1 MKGEG
6 RFPPAHGLRDTRNAC
21 VGTMAGFRRGDLR
34 VDWRRFFLE
43 DARLNEQGSSGDA
56 KRESARVPL
65 RTSSAR
71 LLPLLLAVCI
81 GVAAGIGGYTFRY
94 AEGLSY
100 FKKDPKA
107 CVNCHIMRPQY
118 DAWQKSSHHQVAVC
132 IDCHLPESFIPKYL
146 AKAENGWR
154 HGEKFTTQNFVEPI
168 VVQAKGRAILQENC
182 MRCHGE
188 LAHQIAP
195 GATAEEQLPC
205 IHCHWGVGH
214 GEKAGLGGPLTSA
227 ERAALK
233 SNQ

>member
-1 MKGEG
+1 M
-6 RFPPAHGLRDTRNAC
+6 P
-21 VGTMAGFRRGDLR
+21 
-34 VDWRRFFLE
+34 
-43 DARLNEQGSSGDA
+43 RLNEQGSSGDA
-56 KRESARVPL
+56 QPEPLRVPL

-132 IDCHLPESFIPKYL
+132 IDCHLPEAFIPKYL

-188 LAHQIAP
+188 LAHRIAA
-195 GATAEEQLPC
+195 GATAQEQLPC
-205 IHCHWGVGH
+205 IHCHSGVGH

-227 ERAALK
+227 ERA
-233 SNQ
+233 QH